1 MKRLT
6 PTLLLLVAAC
16 GGGSGTAALH
26 APSPSTSLTPSPTPS
41 PTVPY
46 FATPEAAMR
55 YLAAAYNRHD
65 LVALKHVTTPIAR
78 DALENMRAEA
88 IDLQLDHCT
97 RNTDRKDYDCTF
109 RHGFPAGYDPKAPHD
124 DAGLGY
130 AESTTPG
137 TATFVVGPAT
147 RSGWYMTVLESC
159 G

>member
-1 MKRLT
+1 MITGMRRLA
-6 PTLLLLVAAC
+6 PALLVLVAAC
-16 GGGSGTAALH
+16 GTGSGTAAP
-26 APSPSTSLTPSPTPS
+26 PSPSPSPTAS
-41 PTVPY
+41 PTPVVPY

-78 DALENMRAEA
+78 EALDNMRSEA
-88 IDLQLDHCT
+88 IDLRLDHCT
-97 RNTDRKDYDCTF
+97 RNKDRNDYDCTF
-109 RHGFPAGYDPKAPHD
+109 RHGFPAGYDPKAKHD

-137 TATFVVGPAT
+137 TATFVVGPAR